1 MRRGRDEP
9 ERPQGG
15 LEGPRQEAVRSTLR
29 PEVEGRAEGPVSRVF
44 VGREKGHQG
53 SPACWLGEW
62 VVCHAFLQDRK
73 YRSRWDPKQMNSILI
88 S

>member
-1 MRRGRDEP
+1 M
-9 ERPQGG
+9 
-15 LEGPRQEAVRSTLR
+15 
-29 PEVEGRAEGPVSRVF
+29 SRVF

-62 VVCHAFLQDRK
+62 VVHHAFLQDRK